1 MKFCF
6 SDELSVEEQFLTALT
21 KQDFKMFNIEYS
33 KTPESGKFVGLDST
47 LNVSPFIH
55 NMYDVV
61 EKPPVFKKGSQR
73 NLVISDPYWDD
84 DSSG

>member
-1 MKFCF
+1 
-6 SDELSVEEQFLTALT
+6 
-21 KQDFKMFNIEYS
+21 MFDIEYS
-33 KTPESGKFVGLDST
+33 KVPETGKFVGLDST

-61 EKPPVFKKGSQR
+61 EEPPMPKEEALR

-84 DSSG
+84 DSSGKH